1 MPEHKYGKR
10 VCLQCGKEFEALR
23 PAHIT
28 CSAECA
34 RERRRG
40 MQRVW
45 DARSQAKRK
54 KYLLDLLA
62 ELDAAY
68 SEMEWLNCRHEDE
81 HLQWMRD
88 FKTLGQEVG
97 RHLELESE
105 LERVRGELNDLRAA
119 VEKPKVAPRPDAVPQ
134 PVEKVA
140 ARAGLPPLQECPRMR
155 LKAVNLPCGE
165 HETCHKPTPCARLGG
180 DPDAAIVLE
189 PGERICKQCKAVFT
203 PNSPA
208 QKYCTKKCQEA
219 NLKAKVYG
227 RKK

>member
-68 SEMEWLNCRHEDE
+68 SEMEWLNCRCESVLSKSAKREGVLDE
-81 HLQWMRD
+81 LMAELRHAREM
-88 FKTLGQEVG
+88 QET
-97 RHLELESE
+97 SC
-105 LERVRGELNDLRAA
+105 A
-119 VEKPKVAPRPDAVPQ
+119 VAEKPKAASGPDAASQ

-140 ARAGLPPLQECPRMR
+140 ARAGLPPLQECSRMR

-165 HETCHKPTPCARLGG
+165 HECCHKPTRCVRLGG
-180 DPDAAIVLE
+180 DPDAAIMLE
-189 PGERICKQCKAVFT
+189 PGEKICKQCKAVFT

-208 QKYCTKKCQEA
+208 QKYCTKKCQETA
-219 NLKAKVYG
+219 LKEKIYR
-227 RKK
+227 RK

>member
-34 RERRRG
+34 RERRHG

-45 DARSQAKRK
+45 NARSQAKRK

-62 ELDAAY
+62 ERDAAY
-68 SEMEWLNCRHEDE
+68 SDMEWLNCAHE
-81 HLQWMRD
+81 LM
-88 FKTLGQEVG
+88 LGAWGTMSGVEFDVLKHEFW
-97 RHLELESE
+97 RIRKELAAT
-105 LERVRGELNDLRAA
+105 RAA
-119 VEKPKVAPRPDAVPQ
+119 AENSQPEKSATASAPRPNVPPQ
-134 PVEKVA
+134 SVEKVA

-165 HETCHKPTPCARLGG
+165 HEPCHKPTRCARLGG
-180 DPDAAIVLE
+180 DPAAAIVLE
-189 PGERICKQCKAVFT
+189 PGEKICKRCKAVFT

-219 NLKAKVYG
+219 ALKEKIYR
-227 RKK
+227 RK